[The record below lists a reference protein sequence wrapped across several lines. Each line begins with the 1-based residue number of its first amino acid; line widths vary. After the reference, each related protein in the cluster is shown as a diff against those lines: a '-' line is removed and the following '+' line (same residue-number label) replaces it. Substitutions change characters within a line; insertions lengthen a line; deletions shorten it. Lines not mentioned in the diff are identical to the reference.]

1 MKEVRQ
7 HYLENIPLEEA
18 LERYL
23 SRLEEIGAL
32 KPGKPERIP
41 VERARGRVTA
51 APVFAAISSPH
62 YHAAAMDGIA
72 VNAADTFGA
81 TDTAPLCL
89 RLGSQ
94 AFVVD
99 TGDPL
104 PAGCNA
110 VIMIE
115 DVHFTDED
123 GVEIIAPAVPWQHVR
138 MIGEDFIE
146 TEMVLPARQEIRP
159 YDVGGLLTAGVTGVE
174 VYPRPRVALI
184 PTGTE
189 IVPPGTPL
197 KPGEIIESNSRV
209 LGCLVEEW
217 GGEPVYAPPTPDD
230 YALLKKTILEYLEK
244 SDFLAV
250 IAGSS
255 AGREDFTEPLFRE
268 LGEVYVHGVAIR
280 PGKPVILGSIQGKP
294 VIGVP
299 GYPVSAALAFEL
311 FGRPVIYRKR
321 GLSLPEKHRIK
332 AFVGRKIVSP
342 LGAEEFIRVRLG
354 RISDRVVVQ
363 TLPRGAGAVTS
374 LVQADGI
381 LRVPRLSEGFPAG
394 AEVDVELLR
403 PLEEIERTV
412 VVVGSHDLLLD
423 MIASFMK
430 EKGMGFRLVS
440 SHVGSM
446 GGLTALLRREAH
458 LAGVHLLDEETGEYN
473 LPFVKR
479 ILGDR
484 KAVLVNLAYR
494 IQGLMVPH
502 GNPLDIT
509 GLSDLTRPELRF
521 VNRQRGSG
529 TRLLLDYLLRK
540 EGISPQEISGYEREE
555 YTHMAVA
562 VAVASG
568 NADAGLGIQA
578 AAEALGLDFVPI
590 GEERYDLCIPL
601 EFWDTKEIELV
612 REIVADGDFLEAVSR
627 LRGYDLRDCGK
638 IIGETQNDG
647 GGRG

>member
-1 MKEVRQ
+1 MRSARQ
-7 HYLENIPLEEA
+7 RYLENVPLEEA

-23 SRLEEIGAL
+23 SELQEIGAL
-32 KPGKPERIP
+32 EPGRPEKIP
-41 VERARGRVTA
+41 VEEARGRVTA
-51 APVFAAISSPH
+51 SPVFAAVSSPH

-81 TDTAPLCL
+81 NDTSPLRL
-89 RLGSQ
+89 RLGIQ

-104 PAGCNA
+104 PEGCNA

-115 DVHFTDED
+115 DVHFTEEES
-123 GVEIIAPAVPWQHVR
+123 VEIIAPAVPWQHVR
-138 MIGEDFIE
+138 VVGEDFIE

-159 YDVGGLLTAGVTGVE
+159 YDVGGLLTAGVTEVE
-174 VYPRPRVALI
+174 VYPKPRVALI

-197 KPGEIIESNSRV
+197 KPGMITESNSRV
-209 LGCLVEEW
+209 LGGLVEEW

-230 YALLKKTILEYLEK
+230 YELLKETILEYLERT
-244 SDFLAV
+244 DFLAV

-255 AGREDFTEPLFRE
+255 AGREDFTESLFRE

-280 PGKPVILGSIQGKP
+280 PGKPVILGSIRGKP
-294 VIGVP
+294 ALGVP

-321 GLSLPEKHRIK
+321 GLPLPKRPQIK
-332 AFVGRKIVSP
+332 AVVSRKIVSP
-342 LGAEEFIRVRLG
+342 LGAEEFIRVKLG
-354 RISDRVVVQ
+354 RVGDRVVVH

-381 LRVPRLSEGFPAG
+381 LRVPRLSEGYPAG
-394 AEVDVELLR
+394 TEVDVELLR
-403 PLEEIERTV
+403 SPDEIENTV
-412 VVVGSHDLLLD
+412 VAVGSHDPLLD
-423 MIASFMK
+423 MIASFMR
-430 EKGMGFRLVS
+430 EKSTGFRLVS

-446 GGLTALLRREAH
+446 SGLTALKRGEAH
-458 LAGVHLLDEETGEYN
+458 LAGIHLLDEETGEYN

-479 ILGDR
+479 ILGDGR
-484 KAVLVNLAYR
+484 AVLVNLAYR
-494 IQGLMVPH
+494 IQGLMVPR
-502 GNPLDIT
+502 GNPL
-509 GLSDLTRPELRF
+509 GLSGLGDLTRAGVRF

-540 EGISPQEISGYEREE
+540 EGISPQEISGYDREE

-568 NADAGLGIQA
+568 SADAGLGIQA
-578 AAEALGLDFVPI
+578 AAAALGLDFVPI

-601 EFWDTKEIELV
+601 EFWDAKGVVAV
-612 REIVADGDFLEAVSR
+612 REILTDRDFLEAVSR
-627 LRGYDLRDCGK
+627 LPGYDFRDCGK
-638 IIGETQNDG
+638 IVSEPQDK
-647 GGRG
+647 GRG

>member
-1 MKEVRQ
+1 MKEVKQR
-7 HYLENIPLEEA
+7 YLDNIPLEDA

-23 SRLEEIGAL
+23 NRLEEIGAL
-32 KPGKPERIP
+32 EPGKPERIP
-41 VERARGRVTA
+41 VYQARGRVTA
-51 APVFAAISSPH
+51 APVFAAVSSPH
-62 YHAAAMDGIA
+62 YHASAMDGIA
-72 VNAADTFGA
+72 VRAADTFGA
-81 TDTAPLCL
+81 ADTNPLRL
-89 RLGSQ
+89 RLGSE

-104 PAGCNA
+104 PEGCNA

-115 DVHFTDED
+115 DVHFPEEGT
-123 GVEIIAPAVPWQHVR
+123 VEIIAPAVPWQHVR
-138 MIGEDFIE
+138 VVGEDFIE

-159 YDVGGLLTAGVTGVE
+159 YDLGGLLTAGITELE
-174 VYPRPRVALI
+174 VYPRPRVALL

-197 KPGEIIESNSRV
+197 KPGDIIESNSRV
-209 LGCLVEEW
+209 LGGLVEEW
-217 GGEPVYAPPTPDD
+217 GGEPVYAPPTIDD
-230 YALLKKTILEYLEK
+230 YGLLKKIVLEYLDR
-244 SDFLAV
+244 SDILAI

-255 AGREDFTEPLFRE
+255 AGREDFTVSLVRE

-311 FGRPVIYRKR
+311 FGRPVVYRKR
-321 GLSLPEKHRIK
+321 GLPLPEKARIK
-332 AFVGRKIVSP
+332 AFVSRKTVSP
-342 LGAEEFIRVRLG
+342 LGAEEFIRVKLG
-354 RISDRVVVQ
+354 RVRDKLVVQ

-394 AEVDVELLR
+394 AEVEVELLR
-403 PLEEIERTV
+403 PADEIERTV

-423 MIASFMK
+423 MIANFMK
-430 EKGMGFRLVS
+430 EKGAGFRLIS

-446 GGLTALLRREAH
+446 GGLTALLRGEAH

-473 LPFVKR
+473 LPFIRR
-479 ILGDR
+479 ILGDK

-494 IQGLMVPH
+494 VQGLMVPR
-502 GNPLDIT
+502 GNPMNVT
-509 GLSDLTRPELRF
+509 GLDDLARPEVRF
-521 VNRQRGSG
+521 INRQRGSG

-540 EGISPQEISGYEREE
+540 EGISPDKISGYEREE

-578 AAEALGLDFVPI
+578 AADALRLDFVPV

-601 EFWDTKEIELV
+601 EFWDTEEIWLV
-612 REIVADGDFLEAVSR
+612 RGILADRDFLEVVGK
-627 LRGYDLRDCGK
+627 LPGYDFRDCGK
-638 IIGETQNDG
+638 IIGET
-647 GGRG
+647 